1 MASMA
6 GRYASAL
13 FEVAREQNLLAEVE
27 RDLETFAAML
37 ASSADHR
44 APDQAP
50 EIGAPDQEKALNA
63 LIARAG
69 IAVLTRNFLRFIARN
84 RRLFAVA
91 DMIAD
96 FRALLARERGVISAE
111 VTTAHPLIGEQTTL
125 LKETL
130 RAALGKSVSIRARVD
145 ANLLGGMVV
154 KVGSKMIDS
163 SLRTKLNNLKV
174 AMKGTL

>member
-13 FEVAREQNLLAEVE
+13 FEVAREENLLAEVE

-37 ASSADHR
+37 ASSEDLR
-44 APDQAP
+44 RLVRSPV
-50 EIGAPDQEKALNA
+50 IGAPDQEKALSA
-63 LIARAG
+63 LIARARIG
-69 IAVLTRNFLRFIARN
+69 VLTRNFLLFIARN

-96 FRALLARERGVISAE
+96 FRALLARERGEISAE
-111 VTTAHPLIGEQTTL
+111 VTTAHALRSEQMTL
-125 LKETL
+125 LNETL
-130 RAALGKSVSIRARVD
+130 RAALGKSVSISARVD

-163 SLRTKLNNLKV
+163 SLRTKLDNLKV

>member
-27 RDLETFAAML
+27 RDLEMFAAML
-37 ASSADHR
+37 ASSEDLR
-44 APDQAP
+44 RLVRSPV
-50 EIGAPDQEKALNA
+50 IGAPDQEKALSA
-63 LIARAG
+63 LIGRAG
-69 IAVLTRNFLRFIARN
+69 IGVLTRNFLLFIARN

-96 FRALLARERGVISAE
+96 FRALLARERGEVSAE
-111 VTTAHPLIGEQTTL
+111 VTTAHPLRSEQMTL
-125 LKETL
+125 LNETL
-130 RAALGKSVSIRARVD
+130 RAALGKSVSISAQVD

>member
-13 FEVAREQNLLAEVE
+13 FEVAREEGLLAEVE
-27 RDLETFAAML
+27 RDLEAFAAML
-37 ASSADHR
+37 AGSEDLRRLVRS
-44 APDQAP
+44 PV
-50 EIGAPDQEKALNA
+50 IGAPDQEKALRA
-63 LIARAG
+63 LIARAEFTT
-69 IAVLTRNFLRFIARN
+69 LTGNFLLFIAGN

-91 DMIAD
+91 DMIAN
-96 FRALLARERGVISAE
+96 FRALLARERGEISAE
-111 VTTAHPLIGEQTTL
+111 VTTAHPLVGEQMTL

-130 RAALGKSVSIRARVD
+130 RAAMGKSVSISARVD